1 MITPSAVFRASAI
14 LSLRFCNFV
23 AKVSF
28 HLSKAAFRFIAA
40 LDKLISFASVVLILL
55 IASDTTIY
63 IYFRNTSLIKFLL
76 KYPELFNY
84 LRIN

>member
-14 LSLRFCNFV
+14 LSLRFCSFV

-28 HLSKAAFRFIAA
+28 HLSKTAFRFIAA

-55 IASDTTIY
+55 IASDTKIIIIISDTGI
-63 IYFRNTSLIKFLL
+63 I
-76 KYPELFNY
+76 
-84 LRIN
+84 